1 MTTLLRFVSL
11 AVVAFAAFGVF
22 FAPGGAQA
30 QQPFTVTVSAAA
42 GSYAVGEDAAFRVR
56 INGATATL
64 PSFSYDVSGGT
75 IEGVLP
81 PTPVATNVAEGT
93 VFVSRAT
100 AGTAR
105 LTVSFAGQTLG
116 SADVQ
121 FVGTGSIQVRAT
133 LNAGADAA
141 ARTWR
146 YEVVNAAGSV
156 VATMNVSTSGDAP
169 NGTATAASLPYG
181 TYTVRQV
188 LGSDTALSCAGG
200 AFYAVSAP
208 AGAST
213 RVELN
218 ASSRTAA
225 FTIVPCPALPG
236 DLQVQIPVDTIAPG
250 GSGGVVGE
258 AEGLVP
264 PGETPFSEVAG
275 ARSRGPIPLPPDTG
289 DSALAAEAAG
299 NPFLALAIS
308 ALALSLTTIGL
319 WSGKVV
325 MERRR

>member
-1 MTTLLRFVSL
+1 MTTLLRFVTL
-11 AVVAFAAFGVF
+11 AVLAFAGVGVF
-22 FAPGGAQA
+22 FAPGGAHA

-42 GSYAVGEDAAFRVR
+42 TSYNVGEDAAFRIR
-56 INGATATL
+56 INGTTTAL
-64 PSFSYDVSGGT
+64 PSFTYDVDGGA

-93 VFVSRAT
+93 VFVSRET

-105 LTVSFAGQTLG
+105 LTVSFGGQALG
-116 SADVQ
+116 SADVR
-121 FVGTGSIQVRAT
+121 FVGSGSIQVRAT
-133 LNAGADAA
+133 LNAGPDAA

-146 YEVVNAAGSV
+146 YEVVNATGSV
-156 VATMNVSTSGDAP
+156 VATMNISTSGDAP
-169 NGTATAASLPYG
+169 SGTGATAALPYG

-200 AFYAVSAP
+200 SFYAVSAP

-213 RVELN
+213 RVTLD
-218 ASSRTAA
+218 AA
-225 FTIVPCPALPG
+225 NRSAEFTIVPCPALPT

-275 ARSRGPIPLPPDTG
+275 ARSRGPIPLPPNTG
-289 DSALAAEAAG
+289 DSALAAETAG
-299 NPFLALAIS
+299 NPFVALAIG
-308 ALALSLTTIGL
+308 ALALSLTTLGL
-319 WSGKVV
+319 WSRKAVA
-325 MERRR
+325 ERQR